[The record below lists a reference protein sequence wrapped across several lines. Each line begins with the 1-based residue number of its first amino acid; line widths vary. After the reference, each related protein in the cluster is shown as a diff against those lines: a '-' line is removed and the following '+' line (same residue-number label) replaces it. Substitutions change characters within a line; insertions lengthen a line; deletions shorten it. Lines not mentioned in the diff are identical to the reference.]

1 MLMLWKMWHTF
12 GRELVRVEVGFQF
25 GKYAGDIV
33 KLRWCWLVLQYM
45 LAAGNYEPFPV
56 FCENIT
62 VRIGKMISS
71 SKVVR
76 RDEA

>member
-33 KLRWCWLVLQYM
+33 KLRWCWLVIAIYACGGELRT
-45 LAAGNYEPFPV
+45 FP
-56 FCENIT
+56 
-62 VRIGKMISS
+62 SLL
-71 SKVVR
+71 
-76 RDEA
+76 